1 MKFSRRR
8 IIILIIILAVFS
20 ISYYLISR
28 QSIDLGWLEQYV
40 AQRQILG
47 AIAFILFTALC
58 TVIAPMSAAPLM
70 PIAAEIWPMWQVALY
85 FFIAWNTSAWVVFW
99 ISRRWGRR
107 VVGKFVDLEKV
118 DRLIDKYVIN
128 RKSTWLRL
136 LISRI
141 VTPFDIASY
150 AYGLIK
156 ISFFEYVWITVIRA
170 AGSAV
175 FYSWAPKQL
184 NKIFDPVLLTLVILL
199 IFIIVAFFWPKSRTM
214 SK

>member
-8 IIILIIILAVFS
+8 IIILIIILAVFA
-20 ISYYLISR
+20 ISYYFIS
-28 QSIDLGWLEQYV
+28 QQNIDLGWLEDYV
-40 AQRQILG
+40 ARHQVLG
-47 AIAFILFTALC
+47 AVVFTLFAALSI
-58 TVIAPMSAAPLM
+58 VIVPMSAAPLM
-70 PIAAEIWPMWQVALY
+70 PIAAAIWPMWQIALY
-85 FFIAWNTSAWVVFW
+85 FFIAWNISAWIAFW

-136 LISRI
+136 LVSRI
-141 VTPFDIASY
+141 VTPFDITSY

-156 ISFFEYVWITVIRA
+156 ISFFEYVWITAIRT
-170 AGSAV
+170 AGSAL
-175 FYSWAPKQL
+175 FYAWAPKQL

-199 IFIIVAFFWPKSRTM
+199 IFIIAAFFWPKQR
-214 SK
+214 K